1 MSNQTDPDDRPP
13 LARRLLWFVALWVA
27 SVSVLS
33 LVAWAIRS
41 VLL

>member
-1 MSNQTDPDDRPP
+1 VTNQTDPDDRP

-33 LVAWAIRS
+33 LVAWVIRS